1 MININEGLDN
11 ENQADD
17 LSIDKNL
24 FTLDEEPLIIER
36 DASRQVE
43 DLKFREK
50 IFQFLRRNYSQMGY
64 DDALSQPDH
73 KFLND
78 NIEFIYSDFSLLL
91 EEAELSYQE
100 YLNQLDFHYKS
111 RLAAGLSDI
120 AEELAARRVNVLAD
134 MEFVQKNRRDL
145 HEKKGNI
152 QRLIL
157 SYKKGFDKGF
167 SALSYAGIINKI
179 V

>member
-1 MININEGLDN
+1 MTNMNDN
-11 ENQADD
+11 FNFENQPED
-17 LSIDKNL
+17 LKVDKDL

-36 DASRQVE
+36 EVSRPIE
-43 DLKFREK
+43 EIKFREK
-50 IFQFLRRNYSQMGY
+50 IFQFLRRNYIQMGY
-64 DDALSQPDH
+64 DDALSQPDF

-91 EEAELSYQE
+91 EEAELAYQE
-100 YLNQLDFHYKS
+100 YLNQLDFHHKS
-111 RLAAGLSDI
+111 RLAAGLNDI
-120 AEELAARRVNVLAD
+120 AEELAAKKVNVLAD
-134 MEFVQKNRRDL
+134 MDFVLRNRRDL
-145 HEKKGNI
+145 TEKTGNI

-157 SYKKGFDKGF
+157 SYKKGFMKGF